1 MAANIVLTNTSRN
14 RATWDTMTFQN
25 VNSLVFTRLSHMR
38 MRVSRSINADRKEND
53 DMKMDRAASFDCLAS
68 SVIYYMVVRMQT
80 SRKSAFTTCERII

>member
-1 MAANIVLTNTSRN
+1 MAANIVLRNTSRN

-25 VNSLVFTRLSHMR
+25 VNSLVSTILSHIR

-80 SRKSAFTTCERII
+80 SRKSAFTTYERII